1 MDDEIKKLMGLA
13 NLRNLAIKWNYA
25 AMQRLSK
32 KDENTDE
39 SLISKGWTDKETY
52 GKIFDET
59 FQREAIERIRIRQAN
74 QDHEREIAE
83 LEEVAQQFPID
94 PHILDIQNPIRSR
107 VIKQRTSKY
116 EARRGK
122 KRSNKIEIPTARIT
136 AADIEAQT
144 LRSSSVSLFLPEE
157 DDEDDYADE
166 SEDEEAPVPVPKQ
179 VEQQDFGDV
188 RNSRSRVSKATSRE
202 LTSVTNGATWRRN
215 NWT

>member
-1 MDDEIKKLMGLA
+1 MGLA

-52 GKIFDET
+52 GKIFDES
-59 FQREAIERIRIRQAN
+59 FQREAIGRIRIREAD

-83 LEEVAQQFPID
+83 LEAVAQEFPID
-94 PHILDIQNPIRSR
+94 PHMLDIQNPIRSR

-116 EARRGK
+116 ESRRGK
-122 KRSNKIEIPTARIT
+122 KRPNKIETLTARIT

-144 LRSSSVSLFLPEE
+144 LRSSSVSLILPEEVQDEDCEE
-157 DDEDDYADE
+157 DDEDDDVDE
-166 SEDEEAPVPVPKQ
+166 SEDEEAPVPVPQ
-179 VEQQDFGDV
+179 RVEQKDFGDV
-188 RNSRSRVSKATSRE
+188 RNSRGRVIKATSRE